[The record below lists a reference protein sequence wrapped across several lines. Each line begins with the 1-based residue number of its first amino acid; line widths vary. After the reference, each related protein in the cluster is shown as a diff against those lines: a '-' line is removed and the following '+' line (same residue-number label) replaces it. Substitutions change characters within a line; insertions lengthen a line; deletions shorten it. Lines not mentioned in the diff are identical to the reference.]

1 MKLGIAIGENGFIVT
16 FLPIEQADM
25 DRIKLML
32 EWISPPL
39 WYSND
44 DGNTYPIDADEL
56 PIDDELKE
64 DINRWNAI
72 FQSTYNQQDP
82 YKIGFSSKRASDLLD
97 EALIEEGRSL
107 YYRLKKELSG
117 RYIVTSIYTS
127 D

>member
-1 MKLGIAIGENGFIVT
+1 
-16 FLPIEQADM
+16 M

-32 EWISPPL
+32 EWVSPPL

-44 DGNTYPIDADEL
+44 DGNTYPIDVDDL

-64 DINRWNAI
+64 DVNRWNAI

-97 EALIEEGRSL
+97 EALIEEGKSL

-117 RYIVTSIYTS
+117 RYLVTSIYTR